1 MRILLVSED
10 IPYPNMGGLAKHV
23 LNLARAL
30 VRAGHEVDLLG
41 GSQHP
46 IGVAGNEADFGGRFF
61 GELNGHTVG
70 WKEIRFGMFMPP
82 RRTWLARRFA
92 RIILRH
98 AARYD
103 VVHYHGHVP
112 NVALYIPP
120 SVNFVQ
126 TRHDHGSEC
135 IMNTRFR
142 NGEVCRSIDPV
153 DCASC
158 RTAHP
163 NPIQRTVST
172 IAVVRFRRE
181 VADGF
186 RRHKTIFVSDMLR
199 RNFTRTMKAREPER
213 SPDYWGAMVHN
224 FIDVARIEEA
234 RRRAAAAV
242 MSANEEFHVFTAGRL
257 NAAKGIG
264 AFLRE
269 LAPRM
274 PAHMRVTVAGD
285 GGEEARLR
293 REFAGERICFLGWCS
308 PEKALEMAASAHAI
322 VVPSLWEDPCP
333 STIFE
338 GLLLGKPTFALAR
351 GGAPE
356 LTRYAAPGQQLQQL
370 RLHDD
375 LPSLVADL
383 ISFDGPGCFPV
394 PDQATAGA
402 DRAAQR
408 LLEIYRRPPG
418 RLIA

>member
-30 VRAGHEVDLLG
+30 MRAGHKVDLLG
-41 GSQHP
+41 GDQHP
-46 IGVAGNEADFGGRFF
+46 INVAGDEGRFIEQSGGRFF
-61 GELNGHTVG
+61 GELSGHMAG

-98 AARYD
+98 ASRYD

-142 NGEVCRSIDPV
+142 DGAICLSTNPA

-158 RTAHP
+158 RRAHP
-163 NPIQRTVST
+163 NAIQRSVST
-172 IAVVRFRRE
+172 VAVVRFRRE
-181 VADGF
+181 VADSF
-186 RRHKTIFVSDMLR
+186 RCHKTIFVSDMLR
-199 RNFTRTMKAREPER
+199 RNFTRTLGPG
-213 SPDYWGAMVHN
+213 PWGAVLHN
-224 FIDVARIEEA
+224 FIDVARLEKA
-234 RRRAAAAV
+234 RRAASAA
-242 MSANEEFHVFTAGRL
+242 SAQENFQVFIAGKL
-257 NAAKGIG
+257 YPEKGIG
-264 AFLRE
+264 RFLHE

-274 PAHMRVTVAGD
+274 PDHMRVTIAGD
-285 GGEEARLR
+285 GGDEARLR
-293 REFAGERICFLGWCS
+293 AEFEGERIRFLGWCT
-308 PEKALEMAASAHAI
+308 PEQTLESAAAAHAI
-322 VVPSLWEDPCP
+322 VVPSVWEDPCP

-356 LTRYAAPGQQLQQL
+356 LSMYASSPEQLH
-370 RLHDD
+370 LHDD
-375 LPSLVADL
+375 MPSLVTDLIGFDHTIRLPLPDQSQGSADL
-383 ISFDGPGCFPV
+383 
-394 PDQATAGA
+394 
-402 DRAAQR
+402 AAQR
-408 LLEIYRRPPG
+408 LLEIYQLPPG